1 VVAICCHFVIELAQK
16 HISLFE
22 CEISAYLHPYYRGQV
37 VIVVNLHNHELGSW
51 PHFLG
56 TRLT

>member
-1 VVAICCHFVIELAQK
+1 
-16 HISLFE
+16 
-22 CEISAYLHPYYRGQV
+22 LHPYYRGQV

-56 TRLT
+56 TRLTW